1 MLATSVGV
9 AHDDGLFEVEG
20 VSVDGRRNRDFLP
33 GSDDFVR
40 WATRLDVETVDAL
53 VPEAAFVGVLSKM
66 LEEAW
71 KRGVRI
77 WSWQAISSRDC
88 HGRAASKESE
98 IQSGTRP

>member
-9 AHDDGLFEVEG
+9 AHDDGLFEVKG

-40 WATRLDVETVDAL
+40 WETRLDVETADAL
-53 VPEAAFVGVLSKM
+53 VTEAAFVGVLSKM

-71 KRGVRI
+71 NSGVRMVVAGDI
-77 WSWQAISSRDC
+77 EPRLPWSGGIDRLRDPED
-88 HGRAASKESE
+88 GP
-98 IQSGTRP
+98 RP